1 MSFIP
6 LAIEV
11 AKIILA
17 TVILF
22 FLIEFLPMPARAK
35 QGCQGLLLFIVLL
48 TCIELFISPGGG
60 SARVGVPFR

>member
-6 LAIEV
+6 LYIEV

-17 TVILF
+17 SVILF
-22 FLIEFLPMPARAK
+22 FLIEFLPMPENAK
-35 QGCQGLLLFIVLL
+35 RGSQGLLLFIVLL

-60 SARVGVPFR
+60 SARVAVPFR